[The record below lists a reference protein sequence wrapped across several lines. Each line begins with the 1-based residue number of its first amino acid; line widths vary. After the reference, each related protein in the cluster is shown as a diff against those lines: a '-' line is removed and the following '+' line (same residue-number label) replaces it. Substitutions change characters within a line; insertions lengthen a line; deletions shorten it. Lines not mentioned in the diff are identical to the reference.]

1 MSVVVLCVCQ
11 HLKSS
16 LMLNE
21 DHFMDWNE
29 RCCFVCLSTFEKL
42 INAERGL
49 FYGLKWALLFCVFV
63 NIWSFY
69 DCVFVNIFINVNEDY
84 FMDWNER
91 CCFVYLSTFE
101 KLCVNA
107 ERGLFYGL
115 IILWTEMSVVVLV
128 YLSTF
133 EKLINAER
141 GSFYGLKWAL
151 LFCVFVNIWK
161 AH

>member
-29 RCCFVCLSTFEKL
+29 RCCFV
-42 INAERGL
+42 
-49 FYGLKWALLFCVFV
+49 
-63 NIWSFY
+63 
-69 DCVFVNIFINVNEDY
+69 
-84 FMDWNER
+84 
-91 CCFVYLSTFE
+91 
-101 KLCVNA
+101 
-107 ERGLFYGL
+107 
-115 IILWTEMSVVVLV
+115 

-141 GSFYGLKWAL
+141 GSFYGLKWLAL
-151 LFCVFVNIWK
+151 LCLSTFVVLCICQHLKSSLMLNEDYFMDWNERCCFVCLSTFEKLINAERGLFYGLK
-161 AH
+161 MSVVVEQHLKSLLTLNED